1 MPPVFCSRTFKASD
15 HLVTRPYSASGIGP
29 VNRQA
34 EGTEMK
40 RKIMAAG
47 LLTLALIGAA
57 PARAELTREQVL
69 AAVPELQRMAQS
81 VIDRGGVPGLSVAV
95 VFDDEVVYLGGFGHR
110 EIGRP
115 ETVDPDTVFQI
126 ASCSKPISSS
136 VVAAL
141 VSQGNLSWDTR
152 IADIDP
158 EFQLHDAYPSQQVTV
173 ADLFAHRSGLPG
185 DAGNELEEIG
195 YERATILHR
204 LRLVTPASS
213 FRADYSYS
221 NFGLTEGASAAAR
234 AAGLSWEDA
243 ADQFLIRPLG
253 MPSTSY
259 RHADF
264 LARTNR
270 AALHVPIA
278 SIAGAWQATVKRDP
292 DPQAPAGGVSS
303 NARDLAQWMRL
314 ELGAGVF
321 NGKRLIDTEAIART
335 HAPVTWRGP
344 DSVSH
349 APAFY
354 ALGWNLS
361 YSPRGVIWGHSGA
374 FSTGARSVMEL
385 LPEARLGIMVLA
397 NAFPSG
403 VPEGLAE
410 SFIDLATTGHLS
422 RDWLTAWHE
431 VFASLFDPG
440 RAQFG
445 VPPDDPAPAL
455 ELSAY
460 AGRYAN
466 AYVGNATVTEQDGA
480 LTLSLGP
487 NGNATYI
494 LRHFQRDVFSYSPS
508 PEMPDLLVPATFQ
521 IGPDGKASQVT
532 LDSVNGVG
540 LGTLARAN

>member
-374 FSTGARSVMEL
+374 FSAGARSVVEL

-521 IGPDGKASQVT
+521 IGPDGRASQVT